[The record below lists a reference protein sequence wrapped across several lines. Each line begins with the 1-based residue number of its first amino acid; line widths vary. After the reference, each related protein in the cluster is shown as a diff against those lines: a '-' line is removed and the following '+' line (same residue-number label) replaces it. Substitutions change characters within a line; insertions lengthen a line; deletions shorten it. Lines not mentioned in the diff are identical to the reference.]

1 MWQNVSDFGIL
12 CVSKMKGG
20 HNMSNKERVLQLID
34 DIPDQK
40 LIYVVDMLNSIKNLL
55 IEEVEPDEWDLQMI
69 NQAQEENDGT
79 TISFEQLADELGV
92 TL

>member
-1 MWQNVSDFGIL
+1 
-12 CVSKMKGG
+12 MKGG

-40 LIYVVDMLNSIKNLL
+40 LIYVVEMLNSIKNLL
-55 IEEVEPDEWDLQMI
+55 VEEVDPDEWDLQMI

-79 TISFEQLADELGV
+79 TISFEKLADELGV

>member
-1 MWQNVSDFGIL
+1 
-12 CVSKMKGG
+12 MKGG

-55 IEEVEPDEWDLQMI
+55 VEEVEPDEWDLQMI

-79 TISFEQLADELGV
+79 TISFEKLADELGV

>member
-1 MWQNVSDFGIL
+1 
-12 CVSKMKGG
+12 
-20 HNMSNKERVLQLID
+20 MSNKERVLQLID

-92 TL
+92 TLWANIQ

>member
-1 MWQNVSDFGIL
+1 
-12 CVSKMKGG
+12 MKGG
-20 HNMSNKERVLQLID
+20 RNMSNKERVLQLID

-55 IEEVEPDEWDLQMI
+55 VEEVDPDKWDLQMI

-79 TISFEQLADELGV
+79 TISFEKLADELGV

>member
-1 MWQNVSDFGIL
+1 
-12 CVSKMKGG
+12 
-20 HNMSNKERVLQLID
+20 MSNKERVLQLID

-55 IEEVEPDEWDLQMI
+55 VEEVDPDEWDLQMI

-79 TISFEQLADELGV
+79 TISFEKLADKLGV
-92 TL
+92 TLWANIQ

>member
-1 MWQNVSDFGIL
+1 
-12 CVSKMKGG
+12 
-20 HNMSNKERVLQLID
+20 MSNKERVLQLID

-55 IEEVEPDEWDLQMI
+55 VEEVDPDEWDLQMI

-79 TISFEQLADELGV
+79 TVSFEKLADELGV

>member
-1 MWQNVSDFGIL
+1 
-12 CVSKMKGG
+12 
-20 HNMSNKERVLQLID
+20 MSNKERVLQLID

-55 IEEVEPDEWDLQMI
+55 VEEVDPDEWDLQMI

-79 TISFEQLADELGV
+79 TISFEKLADKLGV

>member
-1 MWQNVSDFGIL
+1 
-12 CVSKMKGG
+12 
-20 HNMSNKERVLQLID
+20 MSNKERVLQLID

-55 IEEVEPDEWDLQMI
+55 VEEVDPDEWDLQMI

-79 TISFEQLADELGV
+79 TISFEKLADELGV
-92 TL
+92 TLWANIQ

>member
-1 MWQNVSDFGIL
+1 
-12 CVSKMKGG
+12 
-20 HNMSNKERVLQLID
+20 MSNKERVLQLID

-55 IEEVEPDEWDLQMI
+55 VEEVDPDEWDLQMI
-69 NQAQEENDGT
+69 SQAQEENDGT
-79 TISFEQLADELGV
+79 TISFEKLADELGV

>member
-1 MWQNVSDFGIL
+1 
-12 CVSKMKGG
+12 
-20 HNMSNKERVLQLID
+20 MSNKERVLQLID

-55 IEEVEPDEWDLQMI
+55 IEEVDPDEWDLQMI

-79 TISFEQLADELGV
+79 TISFEKLADELGV

>member
-1 MWQNVSDFGIL
+1 
-12 CVSKMKGG
+12 MKGG

-55 IEEVEPDEWDLQMI
+55 VEEVEPDEWDLQMI

-79 TISFEQLADELGV
+79 TISFEKLVDELGV

>member
-1 MWQNVSDFGIL
+1 
-12 CVSKMKGG
+12 
-20 HNMSNKERVLQLID
+20 MSNKERVLQLID

-40 LIYVVDMLNSIKNLL
+40 LIYVVDLLNSIKNLL
-55 IEEVEPDEWDLQMI
+55 VEEVEPDEWDLQMI

-79 TISFEQLADELGV
+79 TVSFEKLADELGV

>member
-1 MWQNVSDFGIL
+1 
-12 CVSKMKGG
+12 
-20 HNMSNKERVLQLID
+20 MSNKERVLQLID

-55 IEEVEPDEWDLQMI
+55 VEEVDPDEWDLQMI

-79 TISFEQLADELGV
+79 TISFEKLADELGV
-92 TL
+92 IL

>member
-1 MWQNVSDFGIL
+1 
-12 CVSKMKGG
+12 
-20 HNMSNKERVLQLID
+20 MSNKERVLQLID

-55 IEEVEPDEWDLQMI
+55 VEEVEPDEWDLQMI
-69 NQAQEENDGT
+69 NQAQKENDGT
-79 TISFEQLADELGV
+79 TVSFEKLADELGV

>member
-1 MWQNVSDFGIL
+1 
-12 CVSKMKGG
+12 
-20 HNMSNKERVLQLID
+20 MSNKERVLQLID

>member
-1 MWQNVSDFGIL
+1 
-12 CVSKMKGG
+12 MKGG

-55 IEEVEPDEWDLQMI
+55 VEEVDPDEWDLQMI

-79 TISFEQLADELGV
+79 TISFEKLADELVV

>member
-1 MWQNVSDFGIL
+1 
-12 CVSKMKGG
+12 
-20 HNMSNKERVLQLID
+20 MSNKERVLQLID

-79 TISFEQLADELGV
+79 TISFEKLADELGV

>member
-1 MWQNVSDFGIL
+1 
-12 CVSKMKGG
+12 
-20 HNMSNKERVLQLID
+20 MSNKERVLQLID

-40 LIYVVDMLNSIKNLL
+40 LIYVVEMLNSIKNLL
-55 IEEVEPDEWDLQMI
+55 VEEVDPDEWDLQMI

-79 TISFEQLADELGV
+79 TISFEKLADELGV